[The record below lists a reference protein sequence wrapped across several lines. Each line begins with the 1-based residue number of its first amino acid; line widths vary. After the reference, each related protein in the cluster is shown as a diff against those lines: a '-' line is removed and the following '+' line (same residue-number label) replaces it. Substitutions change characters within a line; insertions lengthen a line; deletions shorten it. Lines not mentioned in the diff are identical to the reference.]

1 MLILIPWKPVV
12 IVWGLLAAVPV
23 GWVRWFVVAGG
34 EEPIFDGPAPF
45 RTTFTRAPRD
55 ESWTAR
61 NKSIPE
67 RWTNAMNGIIQ

>member
-45 RTTFTRAPRD
+45 ALPSRAHRATSHGQLAIKAFLNDGQTP
-55 ESWTAR
+55 
-61 NKSIPE
+61 
-67 RWTNAMNGIIQ
+67 